1 MPEIS
6 GCVTTEPYA
15 IPADLRRVILDDV
28 DTDPGAEI
36 QCATNMLALAPV
48 FAKPLD
54 QSGTLALVDFDEVA
68 APNSYSDLATRY
80 LATRIV
86 SGSAVPCFSNLQTR
100 VA

>member
-1 MPEIS
+1 VLTDS
-6 GCVTTEPYA
+6 V
-15 IPADLRRVILDDV
+15 RQVILDNV

-36 QCATNMLALAPV
+36 QGATNMSALDPV

-68 APNSYSDLATRY
+68 APNSHSYLATRY

-86 SGSAVPCFSNLQTR
+86 SGSAVPCFSNLQIR